1 MNDIFSYKNFLFQVF
16 TFKCCHHS
24 DNSHGIPMHYFARL
38 LHGNV
43 RIITNEKKE
52 YFFTEGDVFYLPKGL
67 RYTSHWKGSSD
78 TDKLVEWESYGFFV
92 FPGDDDT
99 SYLPQKLSVGSEQMK
114 FLDTVS
120 ENMVATPKNVG
131 LIYLFLDSVMGG
143 MQTAEID
150 VRNLVLER
158 ARKYIEENPD
168 FRVSELARHC
178 NMSESGIYALFR
190 DRFNTTPIGLK
201 NQIKVE
207 RAVRELELTSRSVEE
222 ISDKLGFP
230 NTAYFRKIV
239 KRYTGKT
246 PSAIRKEFKHI

>member
-1 MNDIFSYKNFLFQVF
+1 MNDIISYKNFLFQVF

-99 SYLPQKLSVGSEQMK
+99 KEPIVRWRSCANLLYSNWLNYFVYQS
-114 FLDTVS
+114 
-120 ENMVATPKNVG
+120 TPYN
-131 LIYLFLDSVMGG
+131 
-143 MQTAEID
+143 
-150 VRNLVLER
+150 
-158 ARKYIEENPD
+158 IEEI
-168 FRVSELARHC
+168 E
-178 NMSESGIYALFR
+178 
-190 DRFNTTPIGLK
+190 
-201 NQIKVE
+201 
-207 RAVRELELTSRSVEE
+207 
-222 ISDKLGFP
+222 
-230 NTAYFRKIV
+230 
-239 KRYTGKT
+239 
-246 PSAIRKEFKHI
+246 